1 MSRQVVNTDK
11 WWIYYADG
19 SRSLDLESSQSAYTL
34 GFSNHEIVDAMADQ
48 LKSVS
53 RILPFWEES
62 HPAIDKC
69 ADHIKSTGGWDYLY
83 WSTSGTSAVECAL
96 MIVEEYWNAVG
107 ENNRTKVVSYTPGWH
122 GTTYLTRGLNNRQ
135 QHIWNSEHTVNVV
148 TPMWLDE
155 KDRAQEEER
164 ALRETVQ
171 LFEQGD
177 VAAVIFNPVA
187 WFNGIMPFSQ
197 NFWKMLRQI
206 CDMYDVLMVVD
217 DVTACWGKVGTWHS
231 YTGIG
236 GGVKPDI
243 SAMGKAMTG
252 GHAPFGV
259 TATTNKI
266 LQTIWNTGRGV
277 NYGHAWCPSM
287 GAIAAVNK
295 TTEIIERDNLLARSH
310 VIEQTNIEMCKR
322 FGDQIKSF
330 RTAGCFCAIDLH
342 NDIDQTKYLHKGL
355 STKHRK
361 NVIKIT
367 TPLIADEEYFFEL
380 EKRLREIL

>member
-1 MSRQVVNTDK
+1 MTREVIKTDK
-11 WWIYYADG
+11 YWIYYADG
-19 SRSLDLESSQSAYTL
+19 SRSMDLESSQSAYTL
-34 GFSNHEIVDAMADQ
+34 GFSNHEIIDAMADQ

-69 ADHIKSTGGWDYLY
+69 ADHIKSTGDWDHIY

-96 MIVEEYWNAVG
+96 MIVEEYWHAVG
-107 ENNRTKVVSYTPGWH
+107 DHHKTKIVSYTPGWH
-122 GTTYLTRGLNNRQ
+122 GTTYLTRALNNKPQ
-135 QHIWNSEHTVNVV
+135 NVWNSDRALNIV
-148 TPMWLDE
+148 TPTWLEE

-187 WFNGIMPFSQ
+187 WFYGIMPFSQ

-259 TATTNKI
+259 TVTTNKI
-266 LQTIWNTGRGV
+266 MQTIWNTGRGV

-295 TTEIIERDNLLARSH
+295 ATEIIERDSLLAKSK

-322 FGDQIKSF
+322 LGDEIKSY
-330 RTAGCFCAIDLH
+330 RTCGSFCAIDLH
-342 NDIDQTKYLHKGL
+342 NDIDRTKYIHNGL
-355 STKHRK
+355 STKYRK